1 MYIPVSLTT
10 GPTHVDITIDVDGA
24 FIADCDVTYKG
35 QSYQPSTVL
44 QVARTDTVRL
54 STVVT
59 GYREISV
66 TLNGKQ
72 YYWFV
77 DVDKDLRYVDS
88 DAYKTVSG
96 SVYGKVLNVSSGV
109 ELSYTPTAEFSGGSS
124 VAVIDKSKNDVW
136 FFNTLNQ
143 VKKLNFPEAVIAV
156 VFLPNWAQMDD
167 IATTCYVVCHSH
179 IHKLNA
185 TFDVAETYAVIPGIV
200 AASGDAQGMIV
211 LAYAN
216 ILYRWQNGSN
226 YGAIEN
232 TNLVGIHSIFVAP
245 DNTYYVGTSAIV
257 SVKFAVNSTSYTHDV
272 ILFTKGKYASFGI
285 NETHLYAVDPYNRS
299 LVRISLADKSNEF
312 TYFDKVP
319 RDVVVNGDEIFVSFL
334 DDANVVKLNTD
345 FSTRETIPARR
356 SAGATYL
363 NGYWITDLYSDA
375 ANKTLPEP
383 AVDGLIDLRDTL
395 PINKPYTATFTVDW
409 PRPEFVRVG
418 SSATQVTVNGVTF
431 TEGYLRNGDLVA
443 VAMSANANYYDE
455 TQVPLI
461 GRRVHS
467 FRLRTEPKLFPD
479 FVTLDSVLQ
488 ALPRVEYD
496 ELFEVQGMT
505 WGFDVGVSTDSADI
519 TFAVN
524 DEALGKQSR
533 IKNGDVV
540 SVKGAIKNLI
550 AQRTAHVI
558 KTEHDVPVAEWTLLP
573 MLLEGTTR
581 RVESTQKKD
590 RFGHLFESNVASK
603 TSAQPKV
610 MPKISNFASDT
621 SADYGPKSVVSSVNV
636 NGECAASLPCFTVDN
651 TSYLSGPQQIAFFNE
666 GGIAV
671 KGPVDVAYAS
681 ENETFRAPA
690 ATSNHIDG
698 MDALNLQQVSVFQ
711 NTDFGISLQNTTESV
726 DASYRKNVLGVFNT
740 SREVQMLYA
749 FKVDYTVR
757 NIEPAFDVGYT
768 YSFATQNPDVKCAH
782 YFGKHF
788 VVAEIERSVM
798 FNRTLFEVD
807 VDVRQ
812 LRPTHEFQSDAD
824 TFWHYPVNEFA
835 AAAERRLLQNRYR
848 VDTDAKLRST
858 NVPSEFGAD
867 AEQRSLGVFSEF
879 SVSVVL
885 RPSVSPYSTYVSY
898 ERKPSANRPSSQL
911 QAVRATRSSVLIR
924 ASAPVFVHSR
934 HSELQTQDSGF
945 FDTLE
950 DAQTYA
956 ATLNLEENTPAQFR
970 QYGNKWVLIS
980 TPVAENAAC
989 FPVPSLPSE
998 RRKFGYVGG
1007 G

>member
-1 MYIPVSLTT
+1 LTRFSLSDF
-10 GPTHVDITIDVDGA
+10 THT
-24 FIADCDVTYKG
+24 
-35 QSYQPSTVL
+35 
-44 QVARTDTVRL
+44 
-54 STVVT
+54 
-59 GYREISV
+59 
-66 TLNGKQ
+66 
-72 YYWFV
+72 
-77 DVDKDLRYVDS
+77 
-88 DAYKTVSG
+88 
-96 SVYGKVLNVSSGV
+96 
-109 ELSYTPTAEFSGGSS
+109 
-124 VAVIDKSKNDVW
+124 
-136 FFNTLNQ
+136 
-143 VKKLNFPEAVIAV
+143 
-156 VFLPNWAQMDD
+156 
-167 IATTCYVVCHSH
+167 
-179 IHKLNA
+179 
-185 TFDVAETYAVIPGIV
+185 
-200 AASGDAQGMIV
+200 
-211 LAYAN
+211 
-216 ILYRWQNGSN
+216 
-226 YGAIEN
+226 
-232 TNLVGIHSIFVAP
+232 
-245 DNTYYVGTSAIV
+245 
-257 SVKFAVNSTSYTHDV
+257 
-272 ILFTKGKYASFGI
+272 
-285 NETHLYAVDPYNRS
+285 
-299 LVRISLADKSNEF
+299 F

-319 RDVVVNGDEIFVSFL
+319 RDVVVNGDEVYVSFL

-375 ANKTLPEP
+375 ADKTTAEP
-383 AVDGLIDLRDTL
+383 AVDDLVDVRDML
-395 PINKPYTATFTVDW
+395 PVNKPYTATFTVDW

-418 SSATQVTVNGVTF
+418 SSNTMVTVNGVTF
-431 TEGYLRNGDLVA
+431 TEGYLRKGDLVA

-496 ELFEVQGMT
+496 ELFEVHGMT

-666 GGIAV
+666 GGSAV
-671 KGPVDVAYAS
+671 KGPMDVAYAS
-681 ENETFRAPA
+681 ENAALRTPA
-690 ATSNHIDG
+690 ATSNHIYG

-749 FKVDYTVR
+749 FKVGYTVR

-768 YSFATQNPDVKCAH
+768 YSFAAQNTDVKRVH

-835 AAAERRLLQNRYR
+835 AAAERRLLQNRYS

-898 ERKPSANRPSSQL
+898 ERKPSATRPSSQL
-911 QAVRATRSSVLIR
+911 QAVRATRSSVIVR

-950 DAQTYA
+950 DAQAYA

-980 TPVAENAAC
+980 TPIAENAAC

-998 RRKFGYVGG
+998 RRMFGYVGG